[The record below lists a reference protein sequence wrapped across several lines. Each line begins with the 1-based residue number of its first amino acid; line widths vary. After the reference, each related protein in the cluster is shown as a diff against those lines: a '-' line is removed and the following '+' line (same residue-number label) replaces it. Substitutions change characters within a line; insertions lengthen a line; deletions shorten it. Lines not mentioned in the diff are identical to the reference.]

1 MEHEII
7 DWNDIESIFEE
18 DDTYEDI
25 NAPKWVDL
33 SAPCETIDDEAWFC
47 KPGIQPCKRL

>member
-1 MEHEII
+1 MDNENI
-7 DWNDIESIFEE
+7 DWNNIESIFEE
-18 DDTYEDI
+18 DDTYENI

-47 KPGIQPCKRL
+47 KPGTAKCL